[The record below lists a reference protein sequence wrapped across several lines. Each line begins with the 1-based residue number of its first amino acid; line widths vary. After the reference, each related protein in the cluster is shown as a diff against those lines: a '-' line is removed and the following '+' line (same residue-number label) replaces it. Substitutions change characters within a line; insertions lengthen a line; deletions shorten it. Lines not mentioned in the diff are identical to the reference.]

1 MKLHR
6 NEKYVKWGL
15 TAFLVIVAGGV
26 FWMVFSNLRGFYN
39 LILEFLDIISAL
51 LYGCFF
57 AYLMN
62 PIMVRAQRLL
72 DKLFAR
78 SKKLTEKRAKALSK
92 TISIV
97 ISVLV
102 LLLAMYAVV
111 ALIVPNLIASLE
123 ELLQKDRIEAYYKTV
138 SGWLDNIITDTPF
151 EQWVNQN
158 VDSLLD
164 WVLKT
169 LNSIDIAAF
178 VSGLTSSVYNVVM
191 GVFSILLGI
200 VAAVYILVFK
210 KQLKSQAKKITVA
223 IFRPNH
229 ANRLFELAR
238 RTDRIFSGYVM
249 GKIIDAIFVGV
260 VTYIAMLIMRLPYA
274 PLISTIVGVT
284 NVIPFFGPIIG
295 LVPSALLLLIDD
307 PLNALYFTIFTLILQ
322 QIDGNIVEN
331 RILGERLGISDWWVL
346 VAILVF
352 GGVFGFGGMMLGVPI
367 FAVLYTLIADGV
379 NKRLRKK
386 HYPTETAAY
395 YSIRTTDD
403 LPVVPPSTYTHV
415 SVEPAYD
422 VQIDPED
429 DDYDDDYDDYDE

>member
-15 TAFLVIVAGGV
+15 TAFLVIVAGGL

-39 LILEFLDIISAL
+39 LILEFIDIISAL

-62 PIMVRAQRLL
+62 PVMVRSQRVL
-72 DKLFAR
+72 DKLLAKN
-78 SKKLTEKRAKALSK
+78 KKLTEKRAKSISK
-92 TISIV
+92 IASIV
-97 ISVLV
+97 IAVLV
-102 LLLAMYAVV
+102 LLLALYAIV
-111 ALIVPNLIASLE
+111 ALIVPNLISSLE
-123 ELLQKDRIEAYYKTV
+123 ELLQKDRLETYYKTV
-138 SGWLDNIITDTPF
+138 SDWLDGIITNTPF
-151 EQWVNQN
+151 EQWINKN

-178 VSGLTSSVYNVVM
+178 VASLTSSVYSVVA
-191 GVFSILLGI
+191 GVFNILLGI

-210 KQLKSQAKKITVA
+210 VQLKSQAKKLTVA
-223 IFRPNH
+223 IFSPRH
-229 ANRLFELAR
+229 ANRLFEIAR
-238 RTDRIFSGYVM
+238 RTDRIFGGYVI

-260 VTYIAMLIMRLPYA
+260 VTYIAMLIMHLPYA

-367 FAVLYTLIADGV
+367 FAVLYTLISDGV
-379 NKRLRKK
+379 NKRLQKK
-386 HYPTETAAY
+386 HYPTGTDAY

-403 LPVVPPSTYTHV
+403 LPVAPPSTYAYV

-429 DDYDDDYDDYDE
+429 EEDADWDDEDYD

>member
-15 TAFLVIVAGGV
+15 TAFLVIVAGGL

-39 LILEFLDIISAL
+39 LILEFIDIISAL

-62 PIMVRAQRLL
+62 PVMVRSQRVL
-72 DKLFAR
+72 DKLLAKN
-78 SKKLTEKRAKALSK
+78 KKLTEKRAKSISK
-92 TISIV
+92 IASIV
-97 ISVLV
+97 IAVLV
-102 LLLAMYAVV
+102 LLLALYAIV
-111 ALIVPNLIASLE
+111 ALIVPNLISSLE
-123 ELLQKDRIEAYYKTV
+123 ELLQKDRLETYYKTV
-138 SGWLDNIITDTPF
+138 SDWLDGIITNTPF
-151 EQWVNQN
+151 EQWINKN

-178 VSGLTSSVYNVVM
+178 VASLTSSVYSVVA
-191 GVFSILLGI
+191 GVFNILLGI

-210 KQLKSQAKKITVA
+210 VQLKSQAKKLTVA
-223 IFRPNH
+223 IFSPRH
-229 ANRLFELAR
+229 ANRLFEIAR
-238 RTDRIFSGYVM
+238 RTDRIFGGYVI

-260 VTYIAMLIMRLPYA
+260 VTYIAMLIMHLPYA

-379 NKRLRKK
+379 NKRLQKK
-386 HYPTETAAY
+386 HYPTSTDAY

-403 LPVVPPSTYTHV
+403 LPVAPPSTYAYV

-429 DDYDDDYDDYDE
+429 EESADWDDENYD

>member
-15 TAFLVIVAGGV
+15 TAFLVIVAGGL

-39 LILEFLDIISAL
+39 LILEFIDIISAL

-62 PIMVRAQRLL
+62 PVMVRSQRVL
-72 DKLFAR
+72 DKLLAKN
-78 SKKLTEKRAKALSK
+78 KKLTEKRAKSISK
-92 TISIV
+92 IASIV
-97 ISVLV
+97 IAVLV
-102 LLLAMYAVV
+102 LLLALYAIV
-111 ALIVPNLIASLE
+111 ALIVPNLISSLE
-123 ELLQKDRIEAYYKTV
+123 ELLQKDRLETYYRTV
-138 SGWLDNIITDTPF
+138 SDWLDGIITNTPF
-151 EQWVNQN
+151 EQWINKN

-178 VSGLTSSVYNVVM
+178 VASLTSSVYSVVA
-191 GVFSILLGI
+191 GVFNILLGI

-210 KQLKSQAKKITVA
+210 VQLKSQAKKLTVA
-223 IFRPNH
+223 IFSPRH
-229 ANRLFELAR
+229 ANRLFEIAR
-238 RTDRIFSGYVM
+238 RTDRIFGGYVI

-260 VTYIAMLIMRLPYA
+260 VTYIAMLIMHLPYA

-379 NKRLRKK
+379 NKRLQKK
-386 HYPTETAAY
+386 HYPTSTDAY

-403 LPVVPPSTYTHV
+403 LPVAPPSTYAYV

-429 DDYDDDYDDYDE
+429 EESADWDDEDYD

>member
-15 TAFLVIVAGGV
+15 TAFLVIVAGV
-26 FWMVFSNLRGFYN
+26 VCWTIISNLRGFYN
-39 LILEFLDIISAL
+39 LILEFIDIISAL

-62 PIMVRAQRLL
+62 PIMVRAQRIF
-72 DKLFAR
+72 DRLFAK
-78 SKKLTEKRAKALSK
+78 SQKLSEKRAKMLSK
-92 TISIV
+92 TVSIV
-97 ISVLV
+97 LALLV
-102 LLLAMYAVV
+102 LLFAMYAVV

-138 SGWLDNIITDTPF
+138 SGWLDSIIADTPF

-191 GVFSILLGI
+191 GVFNVLLGI

-210 KQLKSQAKKITVA
+210 EKLKSQAKKLTVA
-223 IFRPNH
+223 LFSPRH

-238 RTDRIFSGYVM
+238 RTDRIFGGYVI

-260 VTYIAMLIMRLPYA
+260 VTYIAMLIMKLPYA

-322 QIDGNIVEN
+322 QIDGNIIEN
-331 RILGERLGISDWWVL
+331 RILGEKLGISDWWVL

-352 GGVFGFGGMMLGVPI
+352 GGVFGFAGMMLGVPI

-386 HYPTETAAY
+386 HYPIETDAY

-403 LPVVPPSTYTHV
+403 LPLTPPTTYAYV

-429 DDYDDDYDDYDE
+429 EEDYDDYEDYEE

>member
-6 NEKYVKWGL
+6 NERYVKWGL
-15 TAFLVIVAGGV
+15 TAFLVIVAGGL

-39 LILEFLDIISAL
+39 LILEFIDIISAL

-62 PIMVRAQRLL
+62 PVMVRSQRVL
-72 DKLFAR
+72 DKLLAKN
-78 SKKLTEKRAKALSK
+78 KKLTGKRAKSISK
-92 TISIV
+92 IASIV
-97 ISVLV
+97 IAVLV
-102 LLLAMYAVV
+102 LLLALYAIV
-111 ALIVPNLIASLE
+111 ALIVPNLISSLE
-123 ELLQKDRIEAYYKTV
+123 ELLQKDRLETYYKTV
-138 SGWLDNIITDTPF
+138 SDWLDGIITNTPF
-151 EQWVNQN
+151 EQWINKN

-178 VSGLTSSVYNVVM
+178 VASLTSSVYSVVA
-191 GVFSILLGI
+191 GVFNILLGI

-210 KQLKSQAKKITVA
+210 VQLKSQAKKLTVA
-223 IFRPNH
+223 IFSPRH
-229 ANRLFELAR
+229 ANRLFEIAR
-238 RTDRIFSGYVM
+238 RTDRIFGGYVI

-260 VTYIAMLIMRLPYA
+260 VTYIAMLIMHLPYA

-379 NKRLRKK
+379 NKRLQKK
-386 HYPTETAAY
+386 HYPTSTDAY

-403 LPVVPPSTYTHV
+403 LPVAPPSTYAYV

-429 DDYDDDYDDYDE
+429 EESADWDDEDYD

>member
-6 NEKYVKWGL
+6 NERYVKWGL
-15 TAFLVIVAGGV
+15 TAFLVIVAGGL

-39 LILEFLDIISAL
+39 LILEFIDIISAL

-62 PIMVRAQRLL
+62 PVMVRSQRVL
-72 DKLFAR
+72 DKLLAKN
-78 SKKLTEKRAKALSK
+78 KKLTEKRAKSISK
-92 TISIV
+92 IASIV
-97 ISVLV
+97 IAVLV
-102 LLLAMYAVV
+102 LLLALYAIV
-111 ALIVPNLIASLE
+111 ALIVPNLISSLE
-123 ELLQKDRIEAYYKTV
+123 ELLQKDRLETYYKTV
-138 SGWLDNIITDTPF
+138 SDWLDGIITNTPF
-151 EQWVNQN
+151 EQWINKN

-178 VSGLTSSVYNVVM
+178 VASLTSSVYSVVA
-191 GVFSILLGI
+191 GVFNILLGI

-210 KQLKSQAKKITVA
+210 VQLKSQAKKLTVA
-223 IFRPNH
+223 IFSPRH
-229 ANRLFELAR
+229 ANRLFEIAR
-238 RTDRIFSGYVM
+238 RTDRIFGGYVI

-260 VTYIAMLIMRLPYA
+260 VTYIAMLIMHLPYA

-379 NKRLRKK
+379 NKRLQKK
-386 HYPTETAAY
+386 HYPTSTDAY

-403 LPVVPPSTYTHV
+403 LPVAPPSTYAYV

-429 DDYDDDYDDYDE
+429 EESADWDDEDYD

>member
-6 NEKYVKWGL
+6 NERYVKWGL
-15 TAFLVIVAGGV
+15 TAFLVIVAGGL

-39 LILEFLDIISAL
+39 LILEFIDIISAL

-62 PIMVRAQRLL
+62 PVMVRSQRVL
-72 DKLFAR
+72 DKLLAKN
-78 SKKLTEKRAKALSK
+78 KKLTEKRAKSISK
-92 TISIV
+92 IASIV
-97 ISVLV
+97 IAVLV
-102 LLLAMYAVV
+102 LLLALYAIV
-111 ALIVPNLIASLE
+111 ALIVPNLISSLE
-123 ELLQKDRIEAYYKTV
+123 ELLQKDRLETYYKTV
-138 SGWLDNIITDTPF
+138 SDWLDGIITNTPF
-151 EQWVNQN
+151 EQWINKN

-178 VSGLTSSVYNVVM
+178 VASLTSSVYSVVA
-191 GVFSILLGI
+191 GVFNILLGI

-210 KQLKSQAKKITVA
+210 VQLKSQAKKLTVA
-223 IFRPNH
+223 ILSPRH
-229 ANRLFELAR
+229 ANRLFEIAR
-238 RTDRIFSGYVM
+238 RTDRIFGGYVI

-260 VTYIAMLIMRLPYA
+260 VTYIAMLIMHLPYA

-379 NKRLRKK
+379 NKRLQKK
-386 HYPTETAAY
+386 HYPTSTDAY

-403 LPVVPPSTYTHV
+403 LPVAPPSTYAYV

-429 DDYDDDYDDYDE
+429 EESADWDDEDYD

>member
-6 NEKYVKWGL
+6 NERYVKWGL
-15 TAFLVIVAGGV
+15 TAFLVIVAGGL

-39 LILEFLDIISAL
+39 LILEFIDIISAL

-62 PIMVRAQRLL
+62 PVMVRSQRVL
-72 DKLFAR
+72 DKLLAKN
-78 SKKLTEKRAKALSK
+78 KKLTEKRAKSISK
-92 TISIV
+92 IASIV
-97 ISVLV
+97 IAVLV
-102 LLLAMYAVV
+102 LLLALYAIV
-111 ALIVPNLIASLE
+111 ALIVPNLISSLE
-123 ELLQKDRIEAYYKTV
+123 ELLQKDRLETYYKTV
-138 SGWLDNIITDTPF
+138 SDWLDGIITNTPF
-151 EQWVNQN
+151 EQWINKN

-178 VSGLTSSVYNVVM
+178 VASLTSSVYSVVA
-191 GVFSILLGI
+191 GVFNILLGI

-210 KQLKSQAKKITVA
+210 VQLKSQAKKLAVA
-223 IFRPNH
+223 IFSPRH
-229 ANRLFELAR
+229 ANRLFEIAR
-238 RTDRIFSGYVM
+238 RTDRIFGGYVI

-260 VTYIAMLIMRLPYA
+260 VTYIAMLIMHLPYA

-379 NKRLRKK
+379 NKRLQKK
-386 HYPTETAAY
+386 HYPTSTDAY

-403 LPVVPPSTYTHV
+403 LPVAPPSTYAYV

-429 DDYDDDYDDYDE
+429 EESADWDDEDYD

>member
-15 TAFLVIVAGGV
+15 TAFLVIVAGV
-26 FWMVFSNLRGFYN
+26 VTWTIVSNLRGFYN

-62 PIMVRAQRLL
+62 PIMVRSQKLI
-72 DKLFAR
+72 DKLLAKKNRFKEKTAR
-78 SKKLTEKRAKALSK
+78 RISKISSI
-92 TISIV
+92 TIA
-97 ISVLV
+97 VLV
-102 LLLAMYAVV
+102 LVFALYAIV
-111 ALIVPNLIASLE
+111 ALIVPNLISSLE
-123 ELLQKDRIEAYYKTV
+123 ELLQKDRLETYYKTV
-138 SGWLDNIITDTPF
+138 SGWVDGLIVDTPF

-158 VDSLLD
+158 VDTLLN

-178 VSGLTSSVYNVVM
+178 VAGLTSSVYSVVAA
-191 GVFSILLGI
+191 VFNILLGI

-210 KQLKSQAKKITVA
+210 EKLKSQAKKMTVA
-223 IFRPNH
+223 LFSAAH

-238 RTDRIFSGYVM
+238 RTDRIFGGYVM

-260 VTYIAMLIMRLPYA
+260 VTYIAMLIMHLPYA

-331 RILGERLGISDWWVL
+331 RILGEKLGISDWWVL

-367 FAVLYTLIADGV
+367 FAVLYTLISDSI

-386 HYPTETAAY
+386 HYPTDTDAY
-395 YSIRTTDD
+395 YSIRTTDE
-403 LPVVPPSTYTHV
+403 LPVAPPPTYAFV
-415 SVEPAYD
+415 SVEPTYD

-429 DDYDDDYDDYDE
+429 YESDLDDDYDD

>member
-15 TAFLVIVAGGV
+15 TAFLVIVAGV
-26 FWMVFSNLRGFYN
+26 VTWTIVSNLRGFYN

-62 PIMVRAQRLL
+62 PIMVRSQKLI
-72 DKLFAR
+72 DKLLAKKNRFKEKTAKR
-78 SKKLTEKRAKALSK
+78 ISKISSI
-92 TISIV
+92 TIA
-97 ISVLV
+97 VLV
-102 LLLAMYAVV
+102 LVFALYAIV
-111 ALIVPNLIASLE
+111 ALIVPNLISSLE
-123 ELLQKDRIEAYYKTV
+123 ELLQKDRLETYYKTV
-138 SGWLDNIITDTPF
+138 SGWVDRLIADTPF

-158 VDSLLD
+158 VDTLLD

-178 VSGLTSSVYNVVM
+178 VAGLTSSVYSVVAT
-191 GVFSILLGI
+191 VFNILLGI

-210 KQLKSQAKKITVA
+210 EKLKSQAKKMTVA
-223 IFRPNH
+223 LFSAAH

-238 RTDRIFSGYVM
+238 RTDRIFGGYVM

-260 VTYIAMLIMRLPYA
+260 VTYIAMLIMHLPYA

-331 RILGERLGISDWWVL
+331 RILGEKLGISDWWVL

-367 FAVLYTLIADGV
+367 FAVLYTLISDGI

-386 HYPTETAAY
+386 HYPTDTDAY
-395 YSIRTTDD
+395 YSIRTTDE
-403 LPVVPPSTYTHV
+403 LPVAPPPTYAFV
-415 SVEPAYD
+415 SVEPTYD

-429 DDYDDDYDDYDE
+429 YESDLDDDYDD

>member
-6 NEKYVKWGL
+6 NERYVKWGL
-15 TAFLVIVAGGV
+15 TAFLVIVAGGL

-39 LILEFLDIISAL
+39 LILEFIDIISAL

-62 PIMVRAQRLL
+62 PVMVRSQRVL
-72 DKLFAR
+72 DKLLAKN
-78 SKKLTEKRAKALSK
+78 KKLTEKRAKSISK
-92 TISIV
+92 IASIV
-97 ISVLV
+97 IAVLV
-102 LLLAMYAVV
+102 LLLALYAIV
-111 ALIVPNLIASLE
+111 ALIVPNLISSLE
-123 ELLQKDRIEAYYKTV
+123 ELLQKDRLETYYKTV
-138 SGWLDNIITDTPF
+138 SDWLDGIITNTPF
-151 EQWVNQN
+151 EQWINKN

-178 VSGLTSSVYNVVM
+178 VASLTSSVYSVVA
-191 GVFSILLGI
+191 GVFNILLGI

-210 KQLKSQAKKITVA
+210 VQLKSQAKKLTVA
-223 IFRPNH
+223 IFSPRH
-229 ANRLFELAR
+229 ANRLFEIAR
-238 RTDRIFSGYVM
+238 RTDRIFGGYVI

-260 VTYIAMLIMRLPYA
+260 VTYIAMLIMHLPYA

-379 NKRLRKK
+379 NKRLQNK
-386 HYPTETAAY
+386 HYPTSTDAY

-403 LPVVPPSTYTHV
+403 LPVAPPSTYAYV

-429 DDYDDDYDDYDE
+429 EESADWDDEDYD

>member
-6 NEKYVKWGL
+6 NERYVKWGL
-15 TAFLVIVAGGV
+15 TAFLVIVAGGL

-39 LILEFLDIISAL
+39 LILEFIDIISAL

-62 PIMVRAQRLL
+62 PVMVRSQRVL
-72 DKLFAR
+72 DKLLAKN
-78 SKKLTEKRAKALSK
+78 KKLTEKRAKSISK
-92 TISIV
+92 IASIV
-97 ISVLV
+97 IAVLV
-102 LLLAMYAVV
+102 LLLALYAIV
-111 ALIVPNLIASLE
+111 ALIVPNLISSLE
-123 ELLQKDRIEAYYKTV
+123 ELLQKDRLETYYKTV
-138 SGWLDNIITDTPF
+138 SDWLDGIITNTPF
-151 EQWVNQN
+151 EQWINKN

-178 VSGLTSSVYNVVM
+178 VASLTSSVYSVVAS
-191 GVFSILLGI
+191 VFNILLGI

-210 KQLKSQAKKITVA
+210 VQLKSQAKKLTVA
-223 IFRPNH
+223 IFSPRH
-229 ANRLFELAR
+229 ANRLFEIAR
-238 RTDRIFSGYVM
+238 RTDRIFGGYVI

-260 VTYIAMLIMRLPYA
+260 VTYIAMLIMHLPYA

-379 NKRLRKK
+379 NKRLQKK
-386 HYPTETAAY
+386 HYPTSTDAY

-403 LPVVPPSTYTHV
+403 LPVAPPSTYAYV

-429 DDYDDDYDDYDE
+429 EESADWDDEDYD

>member
-15 TAFLVIVAGGV
+15 TAFLVIVAGGL

-39 LILEFLDIISAL
+39 LILEFIDIISAL

-62 PIMVRAQRLL
+62 PVMVRSQRVL
-72 DKLFAR
+72 DKLLAKN
-78 SKKLTEKRAKALSK
+78 KKLTEKRAKSISK
-92 TISIV
+92 IASIV
-97 ISVLV
+97 IAVLV
-102 LLLAMYAVV
+102 LLLALYAIV
-111 ALIVPNLIASLE
+111 ALIVPNLISSLE
-123 ELLQKDRIEAYYKTV
+123 ELLQKDRLETYYKTV
-138 SGWLDNIITDTPF
+138 SDWLDGIITNTPF
-151 EQWVNQN
+151 EQWINKN

-178 VSGLTSSVYNVVM
+178 VASLTSSVYSVVA
-191 GVFSILLGI
+191 GVFNILLGI

-210 KQLKSQAKKITVA
+210 VQLKSQAKKLTVA
-223 IFRPNH
+223 IFSPRH
-229 ANRLFELAR
+229 ANRLFEIAR
-238 RTDRIFSGYVM
+238 RTDRIFGGYVI

-260 VTYIAMLIMRLPYA
+260 VTYIAMLIMHLPYA

-379 NKRLRKK
+379 NKRLQKK
-386 HYPTETAAY
+386 HYPTSTDAY

-403 LPVVPPSTYTHV
+403 LPVAPPSTYAYV

-429 DDYDDDYDDYDE
+429 EESADWDDEDYD